1 MKNFWRAVRDSFNH
15 WPVLVLATL
24 CSMGVAALWS
34 ANIGAMYPVIKM
46 TLEDK
51 SIQSRLSET
60 VEASEVVVAQQ
71 QTALDSLK
79 ISLQSATD
87 GATRANSQQQI
98 ADLTKQLAE
107 SRNNLAWQTWQ
118 YDLASKYLPADAF
131 KTICVIMLVVVA
143 STMVKHLMMLANEL
157 MIGKVST
164 TIVRR
169 MRTRIF
175 DQALSYDRKTYQ
187 TYGTSGLLASITQT
201 SEMLSNGLINFFG
214 TAIREPLRV
223 IACLIGAAI
232 ICWRLLLLS
241 IFLAPL
247 LILVGY
253 WFNRRVK
260 STARSMLGRNSGF
273 HEVILEALGNIFTV
287 QAYTM
292 EAEERRRFADC
303 SKDMQKCSMKMIFYT
318 GMSKPFT
325 ELIGVGMISVTIC
338 AGAYLIVNKATHI
351 GFLRICDEPM
361 TASRLMIFFA
371 MLIGASDPLRKMSGV
386 FAAIYSGSMAA
397 DSLYGML
404 DQPRVLS
411 EPKQPAVVAHPYS
424 NLQINDVSFGYAPD
438 NPVLKNVS
446 LSVPYGKT
454 VAILG
459 ANGSGKSTL
468 IQILCRFYDPDVG
481 GISIDGIDYR
491 QMSVESIR
499 KRIALV
505 SQQTELFN
513 RSVMENIRYGS
524 PDSTPEQAIEAAKF
538 AHAHEFITK
547 SLPNGYETI
556 VGQAGQRLS
565 GGQRQRIALARA
577 ILRKPEIL
585 ILDESTS
592 QIDMVSEL
600 QIRQSLAELKG
611 TCTII
616 IITHREALI
625 ALADAVY
632 EVRDGHLYP
641 SDHGLKASA

>member
-1 MKNFWRAVRDSFNH
+1 M
-15 WPVLVLATL
+15 
-24 CSMGVAALWS
+24 
-34 ANIGAMYPVIKM
+34 
-46 TLEDK
+46 
-51 SIQSRLSET
+51 
-60 VEASEVVVAQQ
+60 
-71 QTALDSLK
+71 
-79 ISLQSATD
+79 
-87 GATRANSQQQI
+87 
-98 ADLTKQLAE
+98 
-107 SRNNLAWQTWQ
+107 
-118 YDLASKYLPADAF
+118 
-131 KTICVIMLVVVA
+131 
-143 STMVKHLMMLANEL
+143 
-157 MIGKVST
+157 
-164 TIVRR
+164 
-169 MRTRIF
+169 
-175 DQALSYDRKTYQ
+175 
-187 TYGTSGLLASITQT
+187 
-201 SEMLSNGLINFFG
+201 
-214 TAIREPLRV
+214 
-223 IACLIGAAI
+223 
-232 ICWRLLLLS
+232 
-241 IFLAPL
+241 
-247 LILVGY
+247 
-253 WFNRRVK
+253 
-260 STARSMLGRNSGF
+260 
-273 HEVILEALGNIFTV
+273 
-287 QAYTM
+287 
-292 EAEERRRFADC
+292 
-303 SKDMQKCSMKMIFYT
+303 
-318 GMSKPFT
+318 
-325 ELIGVGMISVTIC
+325 
-338 AGAYLIVNKATHI
+338 
-351 GFLRICDEPM
+351 
-361 TASRLMIFFA
+361 
-371 MLIGASDPLRKMSGV
+371 
-386 FAAIYSGSMAA
+386 
-397 DSLYGML
+397 
-404 DQPRVLS
+404 
-411 EPKQPAVVAHPYS
+411 PAVVAHPYS